1 MTLCT
6 LKSYESRF
14 KNICHCCFSKTYV
27 MFEILA
33 ILWIFSWNWNPR
45 KIFQIRTVSN
55 KITVCKI
62 NISIQPRFFV
72 NLLISKKH
80 SDLQNKY
87 LIIYP
92 YLGQNV
98 KGGKFKCDYAML
110 ELKSVNRTLELGAD
124 MPTLLIQA
132 GNKTE
137 YLFCPLL
144 QANTI

>member
-98 KGGKFKCDYAML
+98 N
-110 ELKSVNRTLELGAD
+110 LKLITNTLCIRVFSKLKYSWRK
-124 MPTLLIQA
+124 IQKIYILSNDS
-132 GNKTE
+132 G
-137 YLFCPLL
+137 
-144 QANTI
+144 